1 MIIQSLRPEHSLENL
16 LQVSGMKRATYYYC
30 VKERPDKYA
39 TLRKEIARIFEK
51 HNGRYGYRRIHLQL
65 RAKGVVVNHKTV
77 AKLMNEMELSGRR
90 PKVHYHSYGG
100 VIGKIAPNILH
111 RKFEAD
117 APNRKWTT
125 DVTQVNIHGKK
136 CYLSPILDMWNGEV
150 ISYVIS
156 DRPDL
161 KMVVDMLQKAF
172 RKYPQIKGLLMHSD
186 QGWHYQHTR
195 YQYLLREHGITQSMS
210 RKGNCLDNSVM
221 ENFFGLMKNEL
232 LYPNEWNSIDDFK
245 AALKEYI
252 RYYNNERIKLKLKM
266 SPVKYRTHFQNQV
279 K

>member
-1 MIIQSLRPEHSLENL
+1 MART
-16 LQVSGMKRATYYYC
+16 TYYYNI
-30 VKERPDKYA
+30 RPIKDKYA
-39 TLRKEIARIFEK
+39 QIRKDIIRIFK
-51 HNGRYGYRRIHLQL
+51 KNKGRYGYRRVYQQL
-65 RAKGVVVNHKTV
+65 RAEGININHKTV
-77 AKLMNEMELSGRR
+77 AKLMVEMGLYARKPKLRYRSYKGEVGR
-90 PKVHYHSYGG
+90 
-100 VIGKIAPNILH
+100 IAPNVLQ
-111 RKFEAD
+111 RNFATD

-125 DVTQVNIHGKK
+125 DVSQVDIHGKK
-136 CYLSPILDMWNGEV
+136 CYISPILDMWNGEI

-172 RKYPQIKGLLMHSD
+172 RNHPQTNDLIMHSD

-232 LYPNEWNSIDDFK
+232 LYNNRWENIEDFK
-245 AALKEYI
+245 AALKDYI
-252 RYYNNERIKLKLKM
+252 KYYNNERIKLKLKM
-266 SPVKYRTHFQNQV
+266 SPVQYRTHFQN
-279 K
+279 KIK

>member
-1 MIIQSLRPEHSLENL
+1 MART
-16 LQVSGMKRATYYYC
+16 TYYYNIRTR
-30 VKERPDKYA
+30 EDKYVQ
-39 TLRKEIARIFEK
+39 LRKDIIRIFNK
-51 HNGRYGYRRIHLQL
+51 NKGRYGYRRVYQQL
-65 RAKGVVVNHKTV
+65 RAEGKDINHKTV
-77 AKLMNEMELSGRR
+77 AKLMVEMGLYARK
-90 PKVHYHSYGG
+90 PKLRYRSYKGE
-100 VIGKIAPNILH
+100 VGKTAPNILQ
-111 RKFEAD
+111 RDFATN

-125 DVTQVNIHGKK
+125 DVSQVDIRGKK
-136 CYLSPILDMWNGEV
+136 CYISPILDMWNGEI

-172 RKYPQIKGLLMHSD
+172 RKHPHTKGLIMHSD
-186 QGWHYQHTR
+186 QGWHYQHMR

-232 LYPNEWNSIDDFK
+232 LYNNRWESIDDFK

-266 SPVKYRTHFQNQV
+266 SPVQYRTHFQNQV

>member
-1 MIIQSLRPEHSLENL
+1 MART
-16 LQVSGMKRATYYYC
+16 TYYYNI
-30 VKERPDKYA
+30 RPREDKYVQ
-39 TLRKEIARIFEK
+39 LRKDIVRVFNK
-51 HNGRYGYRRIHLQL
+51 NKGRYGYRRIYQQL
-65 RAKGVVVNHKTV
+65 RAEGIEVNHKTV
-77 AKLMNEMELSGRR
+77 AKLMVEMGLYARK
-90 PKVHYHSYGG
+90 PKLRYRSYKGE
-100 VIGKIAPNILH
+100 VGKIAPNLLK
-111 RKFEAD
+111 RKFETD

-125 DVTQVNIHGKK
+125 DVSQVDICGKK
-136 CYLSPILDMWNGEV
+136 CYISPILDMWNGEI

-172 RKYPQIKGLLMHSD
+172 RKHPQIKGLLMHSD
-186 QGWHYQHTR
+186 QGWQYQHTR

-232 LYPNEWNSIDDFK
+232 LYNNKWESIDDFK

-266 SPVKYRTHFQNQV
+266 SPVQYRTHFQNQV

>member
-1 MIIQSLRPEHSLENL
+1 MART
-16 LQVSGMKRATYYYC
+16 TYYYNI
-30 VKERPDKYA
+30 RPREDKYVQ
-39 TLRKEIARIFEK
+39 LRKDIVRVFNK
-51 HNGRYGYRRIHLQL
+51 NKGRYGYRRIYQQL
-65 RAKGVVVNHKTV
+65 RAEGIEVNHKTV
-77 AKLMNEMELSGRR
+77 AKLMIEMGLYARK
-90 PKVHYHSYGG
+90 PKLRYRSYKGE
-100 VIGKIAPNILH
+100 VGKIAPNLLK
-111 RKFEAD
+111 RKFETV

-125 DVTQVNIHGKK
+125 DVSQVDICGKK
-136 CYLSPILDMWNGEV
+136 CYISPILDMWNGEI

-172 RKYPQIKGLLMHSD
+172 RKHPQIKGLLMHSD
-186 QGWHYQHTR
+186 QGWQYQHTL

-232 LYPNEWNSIDDFK
+232 LYNNKWESIDDFK

-266 SPVKYRTHFQNQV
+266 SPVQYRTHFQNQV